1 MESLERN
8 SIGGV
13 GLDVFQSE
21 PLEKNNPILKYDN
34 VITTPHI
41 AGLTGEA
48 FFAMSKMVADGVE
61 AILSGKKW
69 INVVNPEVYES
80 PKWQ

>member
-1 MESLERN
+1 MK
-8 SIGGV
+8 
-13 GLDVFQSE
+13 F
-21 PLEKNNPILKYDN
+21 DN

-61 AILSGKKW
+61 AILSGEKW
-69 INVVNPEVYES
+69 SYVANKEVYEN
-80 PKWQ
+80 PRWQ